1 MACILLV
8 DDDDDIRTTVAAVL
22 ASEGHDVVEA
32 RNGMHALQE
41 LARDP
46 LPEVIILDILMPVM
60 NGFEFLDRMQH
71 DPRIAGIPVLA
82 VTAHAKVGE
91 IRGVVR
97 VIRKPFDLDRLLE
110 SIRIASEPAPQ
121 PLTGA
126 A

>member
-1 MACILLV
+1 MARILIA
-8 DDDDDIRTTVAAVL
+8 DDDDDIRTTVAAIL

-32 RNGMHALQE
+32 RNGMHAMQVLH
-41 LARDP
+41 RDP

-71 DPRIAGIPVLA
+71 DPRIAKIPVLA

-91 IRGVVR
+91 IRGVVQ

-110 SIRIASEPAPQ
+110 AVRVACAPRARRSIA
-121 PLTGA
+121 
-126 A
+126 